1 MRAAIGAVQEVLGG
15 IGPHGSSGHDAV
27 VGLPYLPELP
37 DRGPGADMIGRS
49 ASLLA
54 GLNIDLQPSGWRL
67 VDHPGRDSGRADA
80 LLRQDRDE
88 LAEAYDGYTGPLKVS
103 FVGPWTLAA
112 DVRLARGER
121 VVGDP
126 GASRDVAQSAA
137 EGYGAELD
145 RLRALVP
152 GATWVVQV
160 DEPSLPSVLAGRLPT
175 SSGYGM
181 HRAVD
186 EEVVARVLADFM
198 ATVKTRLSYV
208 AADTGLAGHA
218 RDARGAEDDVRL
230 EGVGGTTTR
239 ERVVVHCCASGVP
252 LALLRG
258 AGADAISLDTGL
270 LTQTGWE
277 RAAALLES
285 GCGLWAGLPVPSGR
299 PSGADMVRP
308 VERAWQALGLGA
320 EPTRRLTLTPACGLA
335 GVGSPARA
343 VAVQRAVI
351 EAAERL
357 RDGVWGSAPRHPV

>member
-1 MRAAIGAVQEVLGG
+1 MRAAIGAVQEVLAGTDSQ
-15 IGPHGSSGHDAV
+15 GPAQDDAV
-27 VGLPYLPELP
+27 AGLAYLPELP
-37 DRGPGADMIGRS
+37 ARGPGADMIGRS

-54 GLNIDLQPSGWRL
+54 GLHVDLQPSGWRL

-80 LLRQDRDE
+80 LLRQARDE
-88 LAEAYDGYTGPLKVS
+88 LAEAYDGYAGPLKVS
-103 FVGPWTLAA
+103 FAGPWTLAA

-121 VVGDP
+121 VVGDL
-126 GASRDVAQSAA
+126 GASRDLAQSAA

-186 EEVVARVLADFM
+186 EEVVVRVLGDFI
-198 ATVKTRLSYV
+198 ATVK
-208 AADTGLAGHA
+208 A
-218 RDARGAEDDVRL
+218 RSGDGGDAEQS
-230 EGVGGTTTR
+230 EGVDSTAR
-239 ERVVVHCCASGVP
+239 ERVVVHCCAADVP
-252 LALLRG
+252 LALLRA

-270 LTQTGWE
+270 LTRAGWE

-285 GCGLWAGLPVPSGR
+285 GCGLWAGLPLPTGR

-335 GVGSPARA
+335 GMDSPAHA
-343 VAVQRAVI
+343 VAVQRAVV

-357 RDGVWGSAPRHPV
+357 RDVTAD